1 MSDKEAVKVIV
12 RCRPMNERED
22 NLNCKAQFE
31 KKLFSENRLGFQKCW
46 SPHLE
51 SLPPSCTSKSSFY
64 SGPLCLLTPPTH
76 SPPT

>member
-31 KKLFSENRLGFQKCW
+31 KNFFSGQFIPFLNLKTFK
-46 SPHLE
+46 
-51 SLPPSCTSKSSFY
+51 TKSKDDFEKN
-64 SGPLCLLTPPTH
+64 
-76 SPPT
+76 